1 MAFPVD
7 VRFVNEAG
15 RRLGRALPLSYAT
28 RICRENGGDV
38 SVNGE
43 SFILHPILDTTDRKR
58 LSRSCNDIVRETAS
72 ARSRPDFPPQGIAIG
87 ENGGGDLLVL
97 LPDDNGP
104 RFADTVYRWDHET
117 RELEHVADTLED
129 LA

>member
-7 VRFVNEAG
+7 VRFDNEAG
-15 RRLGRALPLSYAT
+15 KRLGRALPLSYVG

-38 SVNGE
+38 SVDGE
-43 SFILHPILDTTDRKR
+43 SFTLHPILDTTDRKR

-87 ENGGGDLLVL
+87 DSGGGDVLVL
-97 LPDDNGP
+97 LPDDNGS
-104 RFADTVYRWDHET
+104 RFADTVYRWDPET
-117 RELEHVADTLED
+117 GELARVADTLEE